1 MSPKQLLIY
10 LLSPYTRMY
19 RFSKSPQ
26 DDLTIIKGIGPN
38 IQRLFYHN
46 NIKSWKSLSE
56 CSVQECQ
63 FILNAAGETYK
74 MHNPKHWPDQAR
86 MAYKGRWKVLRV
98 WQKKLFKQGGV
109 LIILLALVLKPRKAD
124 KVWL

>member
-10 LLSPYTRMY
+10 LLSPYTMMY

-56 CSVQECQ
+56 CSVQKCQ
-63 FILNAAGETYK
+63 SILDAAGETYK
-74 MHNPKHWPDQAR
+74 MHDPKHWPDQAR
-86 MAYKGRWKVLRV
+86 MAYKGQWKILRV
-98 WQKKLFKQGGV
+98 WQKNNF
-109 LIILLALVLKPRKAD
+109 
-124 KVWL
+124 